1 VADAASSPLVSRR
14 LVSLGLSSLLFVPL
28 PGQIGHVGALAV
40 GWRAGLTRL
49 DDVAQTTI
57 EVLSTEAGGVLERA
71 GVTARLVHEAE
82 SDPLTGL
89 LNRRSFNVALS
100 ASKSGDSVVMIDLDR
115 FKSVNDRYGHTRG
128 DETLRAMATC
138 IRGAARGSDAVCRWG
153 WEEFA
158 VVLVR
163 TDAAGA
169 GVVVERVRELWAEAR
184 PLTSF
189 SAGIAER
196 LDGEG
201 PIMTLRRADEA
212 LYQRS
217 VVGVTGWSWR
227 PRGADSPAW
236 RRDQGDPRW
245 VDACGVRVV
254 E

>member
-1 VADAASSPLVSRR
+1 M
-14 LVSLGLSSLLFVPL
+14 SLGLSSLLFVPL

-100 ASKSGDSVVMIDLDR
+100 ASKSGDSVVMIDLNR

>member
-212 LYQRS
+212 LYQAKRRGRDRVELAAQGGGQPS
-217 VVGVTGWSWR
+217 MAEGSGRPTVG
-227 PRGADSPAW
+227 
-236 RRDQGDPRW
+236 
-245 VDACGVRVV
+245 
-254 E
+254 